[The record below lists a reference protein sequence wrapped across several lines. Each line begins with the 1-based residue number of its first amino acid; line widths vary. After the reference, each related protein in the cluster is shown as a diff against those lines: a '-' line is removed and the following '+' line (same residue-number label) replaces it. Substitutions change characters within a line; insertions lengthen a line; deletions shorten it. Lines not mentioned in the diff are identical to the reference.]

1 MGLLLVK
8 WPQTATGNGGEQL
21 LMKLFLYHHNKLL
34 AVTVYKKGAQAV
46 CETLTQLSPQSPA
59 SSPRG
64 NLSATVL
71 AQVTV
76 EGKAATVKTG

>member
-1 MGLLLVK
+1 
-8 WPQTATGNGGEQL
+8 
-21 LMKLFLYHHNKLL
+21 MKLFLYHHNKLL